1 MKIVI
6 SPCLAGIRTRW
17 DESCDE
23 IEEMINLVKSG
34 QAVFMCPEQLGGMTT
49 PREPS
54 EIEPGKTAAEV
65 INGDAKI
72 LSITGKDVT
81 EQFVV
86 GAHRILKFCQEM
98 GVEIAILKSDSPSC
112 GSERTYDGTFT
123 GTIIPGKGITA
134 ELFEQNGIKV
144 YNEKN
149 FRTSEGI

>member
-65 INGDAKI
+65 INGDAKVV
-72 LSITGKDVT
+72 SVNGEDVT

-86 GAHRILKFCQEM
+86 GAQRILKFCQDM
-98 GVEIAILKSDSPSC
+98 GVEAAILKAGSPSC

-123 GTIIPGKGITA
+123 GTMIPGRGITA
-134 ELFEQNGIKV
+134 ELLEQNGIKV
-144 YNEKN
+144 YNENN
-149 FRTSEGI
+149 FQAGVDI